1 MAYYTY
7 ILASKPKGTLYIGM
21 TNNLV
26 RRLWEH
32 KEELQSGFTK
42 KYAVHRLVWYEE
54 HATAE
59 NAIHR
64 EKRLKHWNR
73 AWKIDLIEKANP
85 DWSDLWD
92 EIASF

>member
-1 MAYYTY
+1 MAYFTY
-7 ILASKPKGTLYIGM
+7 ILASKPRGTLYVGR

-32 KEELQSGFTK
+32 KEELQSGFTE
-42 KYAVHRLVWYEE
+42 KYGVHRLVWYEE

-59 NAIHR
+59 NAIRR

-73 AWKIDLIEKANP
+73 AWKVDLIEKANLN
-85 DWSDLWD
+85 WSDLWD
-92 EIASF
+92 EIATF